1 MNFSPAIAEKIL
13 HLHGVAVLLDRDLAQ
28 WYEVETRVLKQA
40 VRRNR
45 ERFPEDF
52 MFELNLEELAGLR
65 SQNVILN
72 KRGQH
77 SKYRAFAFTQEG
89 VAMLSGLLR
98 SPKAVVVNINIMR
111 AFVAMRQYAQN
122 YQALAQALSEL
133 ENSTDQRF
141 AEIGELLD
149 ALLEQKQQQDD
160 FAKRKRI
167 GYK

>member
-1 MNFSPAIAEKIL
+1 MNPHFIFNVLNGLQSALIL
-13 HLHGVAVLLDRDLAQ
+13 KSDREISH
-28 WYEVETRVLKQA
+28 Y
-40 VRRNR
+40 
-45 ERFPEDF
+45 
-52 MFELNLEELAGLR
+52 
-65 SQNVILN
+65 I
-72 KRGQH
+72 GQ
-77 SKYRAFAFTQEG
+77 
-89 VAMLSGLLR
+89 LSGLLR